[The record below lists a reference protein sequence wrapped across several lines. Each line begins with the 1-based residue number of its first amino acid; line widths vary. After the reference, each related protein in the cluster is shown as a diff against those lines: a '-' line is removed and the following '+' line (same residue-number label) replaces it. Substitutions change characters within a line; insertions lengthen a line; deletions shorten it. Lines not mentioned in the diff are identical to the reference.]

1 MKKSMMCA
9 LACSMLACTPIFS
22 QDELQL
28 TSKDSIVQS
37 SWMFGIGYNIV
48 DDSGDV
54 FDQLFS
60 VDEQWNAVAFP
71 SRVSIGRYFKNG
83 LGLEAIG
90 TYNKYKVGKTVDN
103 IINSSETT
111 YLGLD
116 ARLTYDLNKLIGETG
131 WFDPYVGVG
140 AGYTDANDQTRG
152 TYNAVVG
159 FRAWFSDRWGIDLSS
174 SGKWA
179 MGNDEATNHIQHAA
193 GVVYQFGIEKGLSK
207 KGDEKLALIQAME
220 KENQRIADSLAN
232 EQRIKDEAV
241 LAERLAQEKEKA
253 RLAAEIDAENQRN
266 QGIKEAIAALGNV
279 YFDFESS
286 FLNASYRKKLDQ
298 LVVIL
303 KENPTITIL
312 IGAHTD
318 SRGAA
323 SYNLWLSEQR
333 AEHTLEYL
341 VAQGITTDRLQ
352 IEAFGETQLV
362 NECDGTVRCS
372 ESKHR
377 LNRRSEFEVI
387 NF

>member
-1 MKKSMMCA
+1 MKNST
-9 LACSMLACTPIFS
+9 LYVLVCSMLAYTPIFS

-37 SWMFGIGYNIV
+37 SWIFGVGYNIV

-54 FDQLFS
+54 FDKLFS

-90 TYNKYKVGKTVDN
+90 TYNKYKEGKTIDRRVN
-103 IINSSETT
+103 TVETT

-207 KGDEKLALIQAME
+207 KGEEKLAMIEAME
-220 KENQRIADSLAN
+220 KEKQRIADSLAN
-232 EQRIKDEAV
+232 EQRIKDEAA

-253 RLAAEIDAENQRN
+253 RLAAEIDAENQRK
-266 QGIKEAIAALGNV
+266 QGIKDAIAALGNV

-286 FLNASYRKKLDQ
+286 SLNASYRKKLDQ

-303 KENPTITIL
+303 KENPTVTIL

-377 LNRRSEFEVI
+377 LNRRSEFEVVK
-387 NF
+387 F